1 MAQMPIQSLYG
12 RADALSAPSAA
23 AATGRSATAMARTPY
38 AFDKGGIPG
47 GQLRP
52 GSIDQALFK
61 AQLEAAQK
69 AAAAA
74 PQAPAQPHTKAR
86 SFAGIPN
93 LTPAQLA
100 AVGAVEEPGGK
111 SLMLDIP
118 APKPA
123 QAGKSVGAE
132 ADRFPFLT
140 RKNAAAAPLFSAAP
154 APAAG
159 AAAVEATPAASESAI
174 AETIEAPAT
183 DAPKTEAPSPS
194 AAASAAAPAREASVE
209 RGPIPGS
216 RRGADGVWEL
226 TRLPDKDER
235 EMLRGQK
242 WRLVEREDSR
252 QLFFGP
258 DGKFGW
264 DDFVDMINPLQ
275 HIPLVNLAYRAITG
289 DEIYGAARLVDVAF
303 GPLAGMSTVADLA
316 VRDTTGRG
324 IAENAVAALFGTGDT
339 STGDPSTAGT
349 STADAPAAAA
359 PATDALATDA
369 LAGEVADINTASADR
384 VQLADAE
391 PFRRGSNK

>member
-1 MAQMPIQSLYG
+1 MPIQSLAG
-12 RADALSAPSAA
+12 RADALPAARPVAVTGQSQSAL
-23 AATGRSATAMARTPY
+23 ARTPY
-38 AFDKGGIPG
+38 AVDNGGIPG
-47 GQLRP
+47 DLLRP

-69 AAAAA
+69 GAAAA
-74 PQAPAQPHTKAR
+74 PQAPAQPHAKAR
-86 SFAGIPN
+86 SFVGIPT

-100 AVGAVEEPGGK
+100 ALGVVKEPGGK
-111 SLMLDIP
+111 CLVLDIP

-123 QAGKSVGAE
+123 APGTGAGTEAE
-132 ADRFPFLT
+132 RFPFLT
-140 RKNAAAAPLFSAAP
+140 RKSAAPTPLFSTAPRPPMGAPTVEAAPVATEAPASTGTSEGTATDAPTPEPPAPQSAAP
-154 APAAG
+154 A
-159 AAAVEATPAASESAI
+159 AV
-174 AETIEAPAT
+174 APT
-183 DAPKTEAPSPS
+183 K
-194 AAASAAAPAREASVE
+194 ASAE

-289 DEIYGAARLVDVAF
+289 DEIYGAARMVDVAF
-303 GPLAGMSTVADLA
+303 GPLAGMSTVADL
-316 VRDTTGRG
+316 VLRDTTGQG
-324 IAENAVAALFGTGDT
+324 IAENAVAALFGPGDM
-339 STGDPSTAGT
+339 STGDAPNADASTAEPPKG
-349 STADAPAAAA
+349 DAPTA
-359 PATDALATDA
+359 DA
-369 LAGEVADINTASADR
+369 LAGEVADINTASADH
-384 VQLADAE
+384 VQLADAG
-391 PFRRGSNK
+391 PLRRGSNK